1 MGENMAFRLAR
12 GARNIVTEVQRW
24 QYFLRK
30 RGIAQV
36 GAIDGDFGL
45 KSETGTKMFQA
56 SVGISPNGKVDD
68 RTLTAAAALGYSVK
82 PDDYYDQLKA
92 SGGPPAPGNL
102 TSPGNASR
110 NRDFTCFKF
119 RQLRR
124 DLRPDKEAI
133 VIRGSCDGTI
143 ADWVADKIV
152 DIEMPQ
158 LRFARGYNGAFR
170 THRLAAPQFKR
181 LFERWERDDLLHL
194 ILTYEGCF
202 VPRYKRNQAPAGDAG
217 HGDRESK
224 DVPQL
229 SNHSF
234 GSAFDIN
241 YADNLLGSVP
251 ADWGAHGCTRELVAA
266 ANAEKIYW
274 GGHFGTQ
281 DGMHFEISKLT

>member
-1 MGENMAFRLAR
+1 MAFRLAR

-36 GAIDGDFGL
+36 GSIDGDFGL

-56 SVGISPNGKVDD
+56 SVGLPANGKVDD
-68 RTLTAAAALGYSVK
+68 RTLAAAAALGYSIK
-82 PDDYYDQLKA
+82 PDDFYDKLRA
-92 SGGPPAPGNL
+92 AGGPPKPSSL
-102 TSPGNASR
+102 TSPDNPSR

-133 VIRGSCDGTI
+133 VIRGSCDGTTP
-143 ADWVADKIV
+143 DWVAGKIV

-158 LRFARGYNGAFR
+158 LRFARGYNGTFR
-170 THRLAAPQFKR
+170 CHKLAAPIFKR
-181 LFERWERDDLLHL
+181 LFERWEQADLLHL

-202 VPRYKRNQAPAGDAG
+202 VPRYKRGQAPDVDAG

-224 DVPQL
+224 DVGAL

-241 YADNLLGSVP
+241 YADNMLGSVP
-251 ADWGAHGCTRELVAA
+251 ADWGTHGCVRELVAA

-274 GGHFGTQ
+274 GGHFNTK
-281 DGMHFEISKLT
+281 DGMHFEISKLS